1 MKKILL
7 IFCLILQNSLLFA
20 GPADT
25 LTIHENE
32 KKLLTNRYF
41 LELEDPAGTYK
52 IKDILSNTGF
62 HPINTSLPAL
72 KYSKSI
78 TWLKFVLKNKTTRA
92 FVPITIGPGVIDNFD
107 LYFADPEKSNHII
120 DLTSDIP
127 SRDTKLIKQNNT
139 FINCII
145 FPDSVRTIY
154 IRIKS
159 SAPGVIPVQISSA
172 NDFFKSSDLN
182 NIIAGGFMGI
192 ILIMAFYNLMLYI
205 VVRDLS
211 YLYYVFFIFFLGL
224 SQLFLRGYGISFFLT
239 KKVILNN
246 YFIPFTRILFGYSII
261 LFTSEFLQLREK
273 LKSYYKFYYLLYAI
287 YTVALIAIIA
297 GYVLFAY
304 NLITFSAGLTA
315 VCLLIIGATLY
326 FKGFKPAKYFML
338 GWGIFLVAM
347 LISIARSRGLVVHN
361 DFTSNLVLYSSAL
374 ELMLFSIALADK
386 ISFYR
391 KQTIE
396 TQQLSLAIAKENE
409 RLMTKQNISLESEVN
424 ARTHQLIQTNK
435 NLSTIIEDLQS
446 TQIKLVETEKMASLG
461 QLTAGIAHEINNPIN
476 FVSSN
481 VKPLRLDFLEIFSL
495 LDKYKEAGEKPD
507 RKELLGMANKYKQN
521 VDVDF
526 LKEEIL
532 SLLDGIE
539 EGANR
544 TAEIV
549 QSLRT
554 FSRTDEKV
562 LKLVDINKAVLNT
575 LILLR
580 SSIPYNIE
588 IKPVLNKL
596 PLLNCYPGKINQ
608 VLMNLIN
615 NGIQAIKSKDKQNNE
630 SISIVTKDTLENII
644 IEISDTGIGMSKEV
658 RQRIFEPFFTTKEV
672 GEGTGLG
679 LSIVFGIIEDHGG
692 EIDVQSEPGNGTVV
706 TITLPKNLE

>member
-7 IFCLILQNSLLFA
+7 ILCLILQNSLLFA

-32 KKLLTNRYF
+32 KKFLTNKYF
-41 LELEDPAGTYK
+41 LELEDPAGAFK
-52 IKDILSNTGF
+52 ISDIVSNTGF
-62 HPINTSLPAL
+62 HPINTTMPVL
-72 KYSKSI
+72 KYTKSI

-92 FVPITIGPGVIDNFD
+92 FVPINIGPSVMDNFD
-107 LYFADPEKSNHII
+107 MYFADPEKSTHII
-120 DLTSDIP
+120 SLTSDIP

-154 IRIKS
+154 IRIRS
-159 SAPGVIPVQISSA
+159 SAPGVIPIQISSA

-205 VVRDLS
+205 VIRDLS

-246 YFIPFTRILFGYSII
+246 YFIPFTRIFFGYSII

-287 YTVALIAIIA
+287 YTVALIAIVTRQ
-297 GYVLFAY
+297 VLFAY

-315 VCLLIIGATLY
+315 VTLLIIGTTLY

-347 LISIARSRGLVVHN
+347 LISIARSRGMVVHN

-391 KQTIE
+391 KQTME
-396 TQQLSLAIAKENE
+396 TQQLSLAIARENE
-409 RLMTKQNISLESEVN
+409 RLITKQNISLESEVN

-495 LDKYKEAGEKPD
+495 LDKFKEAGEKPD
-507 RKELLGMANKYKQN
+507 RNELLDMANKYKQN

-539 EGANR
+539 EGASR

-608 VLMNLIN
+608 VLMNLVN
-615 NGIQAIKSKDKQNNE
+615 NGIQAIKSKEKQSDE
-630 SISIVTKDTLENII
+630 SISITTTDTPENII
-644 IEISDTGIGMSKEV
+644 VEIADTGVGMSKEV
-658 RQRIFEPFFTTKEV
+658 KQRIFEPFFTTKEV

-679 LSIVFGIIEDHGG
+679 LSIVFGIIEDHKG
-692 EIDVQSEPGNGTVV
+692 EIEVKSEPGKGTVI